1 MAKIKPTT
9 SMGKEKAGQTGAA
22 PQKGD
27 RILFLI
33 NTGMQDVNELAKAFS
48 TISSSL
54 NSRKVTETD
63 NAVKMSRAETD
74 AQKEAN
80 RHSEQMA
87 KIEQEWKKISDAAAD
102 RDRRLSFIQ
111 GQIEK
116 FQAEYDRYLSLE
128 KKEFLTD
135 TVTSRIESLRKVIVE
150 LTKELNR
157 A

>member
-9 SMGKEKAGQTGAA
+9 GMGKENLGQAGAA

-33 NTGMQDVNELAKAFS
+33 NTGMQDVNELAKIFS
-48 TISSSL
+48 TVSSSL

-63 NAVKMSRAETD
+63 NAVKMSRSETD

-80 RHSEQMA
+80 RHREQMA

-111 GQIEK
+111 GQIKK

-128 KKEFLTD
+128 TKEFLTD
-135 TVTSRIESLRKVIVE
+135 TVTSRLESLHKVIVE
-150 LTKELNR
+150 LTKEFNR